1 MHLTNQNKE
10 IIKNLC
16 ETHNVEKLYL
26 FGSTTTTKFNEESDI
41 DFY

>member
-16 ETHNVEKLYL
+16 ETHNVEKLHL
-26 FGSTTTTKFNEESDI
+26 FGSTTTTKFNKESDI
-41 DFY
+41 DF